1 MNDKKFKLF
10 SLNAGLLLIDFI
22 MGMLM
27 VYTNEY
33 VSSDGAETLLKTFAI
48 GVIIL
53 SVFAFGYGN
62 YKILT
67 GMAKEPQ
74 RRYHYVLDEID
85 TPEECYDALNKLK
98 KKTFQAEVTQAV
110 DQVRRMERKKDSL
123 KQILYQKCEASGQ
136 DLMGMQGVVEEAEQL
151 MYENIRH
158 MLSRMAIFDEE
169 GYEQLMRQS
178 GTVGQ
183 ATLQQRKNIYYEHIS
198 YVRQQI
204 EKNETILIEYDHLLT
219 EISKMGDEEQEDS
232 AGIAH
237 MRDVIQGMKQLNV
250 NADQELE
257 QLQKKYEGGNV

>member
-10 SLNAGLLLIDFI
+10 SLNAGLVLVDFL
-22 MGMLM
+22 MGLLM

-33 VSSDGAETLLKTFAI
+33 VSGDGLETLLKTFAI

-74 RRYHYVLDEID
+74 RKYHYVLDEID

-98 KKTFQAEVTQAV
+98 KRTFQSEVAQAV
-110 DQVRRMERKKDSL
+110 DQVKRMERKKESL
-123 KQILYQKCEASGQ
+123 QQILYQKCEASGQ
-136 DLMGMQGVVEEAEQL
+136 DMLGMEGIVQEAEQL
-151 MYENIRH
+151 LYENIRH

-183 ATLQQRKNIYYEHIS
+183 ATLQERKNIYYEHIS

-219 EISKMGDEEQEDS
+219 EISKMGDEEEDS

-250 NADQELE
+250 KADQELE
-257 QLQKKYEGGNV
+257 QLQRKYEGGTV

>member
-10 SLNAGLLLIDFI
+10 SLNAGLVLVDFL
-22 MGMLM
+22 MGLLM

-33 VSSDGAETLLKTFAI
+33 VSGDGTETLLKTFAI

-67 GMAKEPQ
+67 CMAKEPQ
-74 RRYHYVLDEID
+74 RKYHYVLEEID

-98 KKTFQAEVTQAV
+98 KRTFQSEVAQAV
-110 DQVRRMERKKDSL
+110 DQVKRMERKKESL
-123 KQILYQKCEASGQ
+123 QQILYQKCEASGQ
-136 DLMGMQGVVEEAEQL
+136 DMLGMEGIVQEAEQL
-151 MYENIRH
+151 LYENIRH

-183 ATLQQRKNIYYEHIS
+183 ATLQERKNIYYEHIS

-219 EISKMGDEEQEDS
+219 EISKMGDEEEDS

-250 NADQELE
+250 KADQELE
-257 QLQKKYEGGNV
+257 QLQRKYEGGTV